1 LNLAMPLYCRRADVI
16 IAVSEATKRDVVRH
30 YGVDEH
36 KIQVVHEAAA
46 GHFQPPPAGEVERVR
61 QQYGLPEQFL
71 LHLGTIEPRKNLSRL
86 VDALLIL
93 RQDFPDLR
101 LLLAGSR

>member
-1 LNLAMPLYCRRADVI
+1 MIIYGNYWPLYCRRAGAI

-30 YGVDEH
+30 YGVDER
-36 KIQVVHEAAA
+36 KIHVVYEAAA

-61 QQYGLPEQFL
+61 QQYSLPEQFL

-86 VDALLIL
+86 LDRAL
-93 RQDFPDLR
+93 D
-101 LLLAGSR
+101 